1 MDKNTIQDIVKA
13 LEFYADE
20 YNYSPDVSEPWELA
34 NIDCDEGRKARDVL
48 ELIKNQDGTKWQ
60 VFKISTG
67 EPVREF
73 DTEDAADNYKIYIN
87 NIKGVYDV
95 RKIFETV
102 CIENC
107 TSCTDTECIFHE
119 INRGTVEYKKW
130 ARESRRKIEA
140 MNNYKE
146 LNK

>member
-20 YNYSPDVSEPWELA
+20 YNYSAYISDPWKLA
-34 NIDCDEGRKARDVL
+34 NVDCDEGCKARDVL

-73 DTEDAADNYKIYIN
+73 DTEDAAEEYRFDIDDDG
-87 NIKGVYDV
+87 GVYDV

-130 ARESRRKIEA
+130 ARESRRKIAA
-140 MNNYKE
+140 ME
-146 LNK
+146 